1 MAVRRNR
8 DFPSC
13 AMTVAMLLLG
23 SVSIA
28 KALAAS
34 DTPVNTVPDGFTFAA
49 GGDMIGPYHAFPDST
64 DEEFLR
70 VVSLIKSADLAFANQ
85 EGSIF
90 DLETF
95 QGYPAAENGG
105 GYPQQRY
112 AAAIAIKGIGIALVS
127 KANNH
132 ATDWGAEGLVATLH
146 SLAAAGIAQAGSG
159 LSLAEARAPAYAS
172 TTQGLA
178 ALVSAASTFPPMSV
192 AGPAVDKRGVL
203 SRPRPGISALH
214 VREIHRVLA
223 ARLAMLRKTMGGVPD
238 GAQEIRIGDE
248 LFRAAREP
256 GRSWEM
262 DASDEDAILASIRE
276 ARSKARF
283 VIFSIHAHETAGD
296 SDVPGPADYEPMVL
310 HKANE
315 APSPDDPQPAS
326 FEVTLFHAAIDA
338 GADVVVRTGP
348 HVINGIEIYKGKPIF
363 YSLGSLFFDFG
374 GRRSYTTPAGEKLTF
389 PEEWFETILP
399 VSTYQQGS
407 VSEIRLYPLMIDSGT
422 PATSGIPHL
431 ADAADARRIL
441 ERLKAQS
448 AQFGTEMRILNNV
461 GVIGNAS
468 PK

>member
-1 MAVRRNR
+1 MRGNR
-8 DFPSC
+8 IIPAC
-13 AMTVAMLLLG
+13 AATIAILLLG
-23 SVSIA
+23 TLSGV

-34 DTPVNTVPDGFTFAA
+34 AASLNPVSDGFTFAA

-64 DEEFLR
+64 DAQFLR

-105 GYPQQRY
+105 GYPQQRS
-112 AAAIAIKGIGIALVS
+112 AAALGIKGIGIAMVS

-146 SLAAAGIAQAGSG
+146 ALSSAGIAQAGSG
-159 LSLAEARAPAYAS
+159 LSLADARAPAYVLTS
-172 TTQGLA
+172 KGLA
-178 ALVSAASTFPPMSV
+178 ALVSTASTFPPMSV

-214 VREIHRVLA
+214 VREIQLVSPDQLA
-223 ARLAMLRKTMGGVPD
+223 LLGKTMGAAPD
-238 GAQEIRIGDE
+238 GAQVLRIGDE
-248 LFRAAREP
+248 LFKAAREP
-256 GRSWEM
+256 GELWEM
-262 DASDEDAILASIRE
+262 SASDEAAILSAIRE

-283 VIFSIHAHETAGD
+283 VIFTIHAHETAGNRD
-296 SDVPGPADYEPMVL
+296 IPGPADYEPMVL

-315 APSPDDPQPAS
+315 APSPDDPRPAP
-326 FEVTLFHAAIDA
+326 FEVELAHAAIDA
-338 GADVVVRTGP
+338 GADVIVRTGP

-374 GRRSYTTPAGEKLTF
+374 GRRSYTAPAGEKLAF
-389 PEEWFETILP
+389 PDEWFETI
-399 VSTYQQGS
+399 VSVSSYRQGS
-407 VSEIRLYPLMIDSGT
+407 VREIRLYPLMIDS
-422 PATSGIPHL
+422 ASASTSGIPHL
-431 ADAADARRIL
+431 ADPADARRIL
-441 ERLKAQS
+441 KRLKAES
-448 AQFGTEMRILNNV
+448 ALFGTELRILDDV
-461 GVIGNAS
+461 GVIESAS